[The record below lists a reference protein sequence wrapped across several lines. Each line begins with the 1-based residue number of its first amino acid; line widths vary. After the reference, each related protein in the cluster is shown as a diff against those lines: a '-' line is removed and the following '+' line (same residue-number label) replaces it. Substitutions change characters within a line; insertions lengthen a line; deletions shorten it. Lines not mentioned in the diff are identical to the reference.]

1 MSNTRGAEALL
12 PRPTPSGVDFSAEL
26 ILVCDSLAAGGI
38 ERVVST
44 LANEWSR
51 RGRKVSVVTLRDR
64 ERFYTLDPA
73 VHHVVVA
80 QQGTTTWLSRLLT
93 VLRSC
98 AVALRRAKPFLQA
111 LLGPV
116 VFRYASDA
124 LSRTRLSCAIVVQ
137 SLVLRRALL
146 RIESPVV
153 VAFGTSVNVI
163 TLKACKGLGRRVVI
177 SERNDPHRLAES
189 WERVWRKYYKQADT
203 VTANTRAA
211 IRDMRDFVGATRM
224 AFVPNPL
231 RLLNDHGGGHVP
243 CSAPVVTTSPF
254 VLTVGRL
261 VEDKAQ
267 DVLLDAFARSG
278 EEFKG
283 WRLAVVGVGHLS
295 QPLRAQAEALG
306 IADRVDWHGLVRD
319 PYAFY
324 RAAHIFALPSRVEGT
339 PNALLEAMSCGLP
352 VVVSD
357 GAPGPLE
364 LIEDGVTGLVV
375 PVNDPTRLAEAFRL
389 LGSDE
394 ALRRRLGTA
403 ARERVTEY
411 AIPRALATWES
422 IVGLTC

>member
-1 MSNTRGAEALL
+1 
-12 PRPTPSGVDFSAEL
+12 VDFSAEL

-64 ERFYTLDPA
+64 ERFFSLDPA
-73 VHHVVVA
+73 VHHVVVE
-80 QQGTTTWLSRLLT
+80 QQETTTWLSQVLRI
-93 VLRSC
+93 LRSC
-98 AVALRRAKPFLQA
+98 LVELKRAKPFLLA
-111 LLGPV
+111 LLGTTI
-116 VFRYASDA
+116 FLF
-124 LSRTRLSCAIVVQ
+124 LSRALYHTRFSCSIAAQ
-137 SLVLRRALL
+137 SLVLRHALQ

-177 SERNDPHRLAES
+177 SERNDPHRLIAS
-189 WERVWRKYYKQADT
+189 WERVWRKYYKRADT

-211 IRDMRDFVGATRM
+211 LRDMRDVVGETKM

-231 RLLNDHGGGHVP
+231 RLSNGNGGGNGHRRVP
-243 CSAPVVTTSPF
+243 VPTTSPF

-267 DVLLDAFARSG
+267 DVLLDAFARAG
-278 EEFKG
+278 DELRD
-283 WRLAVVGVGHLS
+283 WRLAIVGVGNLGES
-295 QPLRAQAEALG
+295 LRARAEALG
-306 IADRVDWHGLVRD
+306 IARQVEWHGLVAD
-319 PYAFY
+319 PYALY
-324 RAAHIFALPSRVEGT
+324 QAAHIFALPSRVEGT
-339 PNALLEAMSCGLP
+339 PNALLEAMSCGLA

-364 LIEDGVTGLVV
+364 LVEDGVTGLVV
-375 PVNDPTRLAEAFRL
+375 PVNDPIRLAAALRL
-389 LGSDE
+389 LGSDD
-394 ALRRRLGTA
+394 ALRRRLGAA

-411 AIPRALATWES
+411 DLPRALATWES
-422 IVGLTC
+422 VVGLTW